1 MTLVTNNFDFTLP
14 LIFSEIALS
23 LYPQLIKLVPASLD
37 IQIAVRCISYSL
49 LAIIGI
55 SIHGFTNKN
64 KNILKNNSNSNSNS
78 NSISFYNT
86 IIMGMVNL
94 VHIISSYT
102 SFKLLSSGVSYALF
116 YTYPIFNLIG
126 RSIFYN
132 EKISL
137 VNYIYIIIAIIGVY
151 LIYYKGQPEYETM
164 QNDNMQ
170 NDNMQNDN
178 TKVNGF
184 IAGMTSAITESLIYF
199 MVKSNIPSISP
210 FVQVIKTYL
219 FGGILSIGYLIKNIK
234 LINLDINYWITLILF
249 NSIIGFLGY
258 VLRFFTIPRLSTL
271 KFNSIIFIGVIFSY
285 IWGYILSNEPIT
297 YSNLSGTLLILMSI
311 FLINKT

>member
-285 IWGYILSNEPIT
+285 IWGYIFSNEKIEN
-297 YSNLSGTLLILMSI
+297 YNILGTLLILGSI
-311 FLINKT
+311 FKINIL

>member
-170 NDNMQNDN
+170 NDN

-285 IWGYILSNEPIT
+285 IWGYIFSNEKIEN
-297 YSNLSGTLLILMSI
+297 YNILGTLLILGSI
-311 FLINKT
+311 FKINIL